1 VLGVR
6 AAGYI
11 RIIERTADCLES
23 YAAVSIAF
31 EVAEIID
38 LDSAQSGTQAVLK
51 TRNISA
57 PYIKNYDLIAGNHP
71 SDWPT
76 RYHVSGWTIFTAHDD
91 ARQIGGVI
99 VVGDAALIPES
110 KAMLVWDF
118 RVEPEAR
125 HRGVGRSL
133 LAAAEGTLH
142 SRGVRTLYV
151 ETQDVNVG
159 ACRFYERQGFLL
171 SSIARNAYPQFPGE
185 SRLMWKKLL

>member
-1 VLGVR
+1 MTL
-6 AAGYI
+6 
-11 RIIERTADCLES
+11 RIFERPADSLET

-38 LDSAQSGTQAVLK
+38 LDSAQFGTQAVLK

-76 RYHVSGWTIFTAHDD
+76 RYHVSGWRIFTAHDD

-110 KAMLVWDF
+110 RAMLVWDL
-118 RVEPEAR
+118 RVELEAR
-125 HRGVGRSL
+125 HRVLDEAFCCSRRDTPLARSTYSVRGDAGRECGRL
-133 LAAAEGTLH
+133 PVL
-142 SRGVRTLYV
+142 RT
-151 ETQDVNVG
+151 
-159 ACRFYERQGFLL
+159 
-171 SSIARNAYPQFPGE
+171 
-185 SRLMWKKLL
+185 SRLPAF